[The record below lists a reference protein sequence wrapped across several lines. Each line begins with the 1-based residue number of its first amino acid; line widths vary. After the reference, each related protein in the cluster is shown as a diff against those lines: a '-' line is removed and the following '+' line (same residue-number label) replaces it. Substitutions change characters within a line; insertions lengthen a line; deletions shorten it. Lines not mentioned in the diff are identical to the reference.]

1 MIKITRLNG
10 KEFRLNAEFI
20 VSVESVP
27 DTLITLRNGKTL
39 MVKESTELVVKRFIR
54 YKRKIFSSPW
64 TRRKSPEA
72 DSPVKSD

>member
-39 MVKESTELVVKRFIR
+39 MVKESTELVVKRFIH
-54 YKRKIFSSPW
+54 YKRKILSSPW
-64 TRRKSPEA
+64 TRQKSPEA